1 MKNKISKLSL
11 ILIVVIT
18 IVSFTLIG
26 CQKDDK
32 DTSKSETSF
41 SVVTTVGMIGDI
53 AINVGGEFVEV
64 TNLMGSGVDPHLY
77 KASANDVNRL
87 QNADLILYGGLHLE
101 GKMSDVLKS
110 LSATKP
116 TVAVSEAIPSQY
128 LIGDGDSHDP
138 HVWFDVTL
146 WKYAVEVVH
155 QTLVE
160 LLPEHK
166 MGLDKNY
173 ATYIAKLDE
182 LHTYVTDKSSS
193 LSKEQRV
200 LITAHDAFEYF
211 GNAYDFEVRG
221 LQGINTVS
229 EVGTK
234 DVQELSDFIVKRKIK
249 AIFVESSVPKRT
261 IESLQQAVKA
271 KGFEVEIGGELFS
284 DAFGDAGTEE
294 GTYIGMVKHN
304 IDTIV
309 SALTL

>member
-1 MKNKISKLSL
+1 MKNKKTTISL
-11 ILIVVIT
+11 
-18 IVSFTLIG
+18 TLIIIVLLSFSLVA
-26 CQKDDK
+26 CQKK
-32 DTSKSETSF
+32 ETSSSKSESPF

-53 AINVGGEFVEV
+53 ALNVGGEFIEV

-87 QNADLILYGGLHLE
+87 QKADLILYGGLHLE

-166 MGLDKNY
+166 MGLDNNY

-182 LHTYVTDKSSS
+182 LHTYVTEKSSS

-211 GNAYDFEVRG
+211 GNAYGFEVRG
-221 LQGINTVS
+221 LQGISTVS

-249 AIFVESSVPKRT
+249 AIFVESSVPRRT

-309 SALTL
+309 SALTLE